1 MVAVLNKGKSGGQ
14 SPVSGSRFEYPRTM
28 IAEYFIYRRKG
39 DKEPFIS
46 LGEMP
51 QYGLRPKQK
60 FTGKKLKIEVIRRL
74 SGVEIEQTATTPQI
88 NAYIEANIYDTERWP
103 EYRKLYR
110 QVAGEVETVADI
122 FTLQY
127 ILVAELEDQTRT
139 GKDCQPQPT
148 DPKDE
153 RLIHLIRCELMG
165 EPLEMYKTMINP
177 IIALKKRFV

>member
-1 MVAVLNKGKSGGQ
+1 
-14 SPVSGSRFEYPRTM
+14 
-28 IAEYFIYRRKG
+28 
-39 DKEPFIS
+39 
-46 LGEMP
+46 MP

-139 GKDCQPQPT
+139 GKGLPAAADRS
-148 DPKDE
+148 E
-153 RLIHLIRCELMG
+153 RREADT
-165 EPLEMYKTMINP
+165 PNP
-177 IIALKKRFV
+177 VRAYG

>member
-1 MVAVLNKGKSGGQ
+1 
-14 SPVSGSRFEYPRTM
+14 M

-103 EYRKLYR
+103 EYRP
-110 QVAGEVETVADI
+110 DS
-122 FTLQY
+122 
-127 ILVAELEDQTRT
+127 
-139 GKDCQPQPT
+139 
-148 DPKDE
+148 
-153 RLIHLIRCELMG
+153 RL
-165 EPLEMYKTMINP
+165 
-177 IIALKKRFV
+177 

>member
-1 MVAVLNKGKSGGQ
+1 M
-14 SPVSGSRFEYPRTM
+14 
-28 IAEYFIYRRKG
+28 
-39 DKEPFIS
+39 
-46 LGEMP
+46 
-51 QYGLRPKQK
+51 
-60 FTGKKLKIEVIRRL
+60 
-74 SGVEIEQTATTPQI
+74 
-88 NAYIEANIYDTERWP
+88 
-103 EYRKLYR
+103 
-110 QVAGEVETVADI
+110 AGEVETVADI

-177 IIALKKRFV
+177 IIALKKRSFDTTSTKIVDTTFSILVRTLNPGRKTNRDIH

>member
-1 MVAVLNKGKSGGQ
+1 
-14 SPVSGSRFEYPRTM
+14 M

-127 ILVAELEDQTRT
+127 ILVAELEDQTCLFYT
-139 GKDCQPQPT
+139 SDAADEDGKGLPAAADRS
-148 DPKDE
+148 E
-153 RLIHLIRCELMG
+153 RREADT
-165 EPLEMYKTMINP
+165 PNP
-177 IIALKKRFV
+177 VRAYG

>member
-1 MVAVLNKGKSGGQ
+1 
-14 SPVSGSRFEYPRTM
+14 M

-51 QYGLRPKQK
+51 QYGLRPRQR

-88 NAYIEANIYDTERWP
+88 NAYIKANIYDTDRWP

-122 FTLQY
+122 FTL
-127 ILVAELEDQTRT
+127 LAVPSRT
-139 GKDCQPQPT
+139 GGSDQDGKGLPGAADRS
-148 DPKDE
+148 E
-153 RLIHLIRCELMG
+153 RREAD
-165 EPLEMYKTMINP
+165 TFNP
-177 IIALKKRFV
+177 VRAYG

>member
-1 MVAVLNKGKSGGQ
+1 
-14 SPVSGSRFEYPRTM
+14 M
-28 IAEYFIYRRKG
+28 IAEYFICRRKG

-51 QYGLRPKQK
+51 QYRLRPKQK

-88 NAYIEANIYDTERWP
+88 NAYIEANIYDTDRWS

-165 EPLEMYKTMINP
+165 ESLEMYKTMINP

>member
-1 MVAVLNKGKSGGQ
+1 
-14 SPVSGSRFEYPRTM
+14 M

-88 NAYIEANIYDTERWP
+88 NAYIEANIYDTERSTGSYTDRWP
-103 EYRKLYR
+103 ERWKPWPTSLR
-110 QVAGEVETVADI
+110 SSI
-122 FTLQY
+122 F
-127 ILVAELEDQTRT
+127 
-139 GKDCQPQPT
+139 
-148 DPKDE
+148 
-153 RLIHLIRCELMG
+153 
-165 EPLEMYKTMINP
+165 
-177 IIALKKRFV
+177 

>member
-1 MVAVLNKGKSGGQ
+1 VDDAVAVGVVEG
-14 SPVSGSRFEYPRTM
+14 
-28 IAEYFIYRRKG
+28 AE
-39 DKEPFIS
+39 D
-46 LGEMP
+46 LGEV
-51 QYGLRPKQK
+51 L
-60 FTGKKLKIEVIRRL
+60 
-74 SGVEIEQTATTPQI
+74 GVAAAEDEGVDLGIGDHLLEGGEGAQAELGG
-88 NAYIEANIYDTERWP
+88 EANIYDTERWP

>member
-1 MVAVLNKGKSGGQ
+1 
-14 SPVSGSRFEYPRTM
+14 M

-122 FTLQY
+122 YAPVYFSG
-127 ILVAELEDQTRT
+127 RT
-139 GKDCQPQPT
+139 GGSDQDGKGLPAAADRS
-148 DPKDE
+148 E
-153 RLIHLIRCELMG
+153 RREADT
-165 EPLEMYKTMINP
+165 PNP
-177 IIALKKRFV
+177 VRAYG

>member
-1 MVAVLNKGKSGGQ
+1 M
-14 SPVSGSRFEYPRTM
+14 
-28 IAEYFIYRRKG
+28 
-39 DKEPFIS
+39 
-46 LGEMP
+46 
-51 QYGLRPKQK
+51 
-60 FTGKKLKIEVIRRL
+60 IRRL

-88 NAYIEANIYDTERWP
+88 NAYIEANIYDTDRWS

-165 EPLEMYKTMINP
+165 ESLEMYKTMINP

>member
-1 MVAVLNKGKSGGQ
+1 
-14 SPVSGSRFEYPRTM
+14 M

-110 QVAGEVETVADI
+110 QVAGEVETVAAI

>member
-1 MVAVLNKGKSGGQ
+1 M
-14 SPVSGSRFEYPRTM
+14 
-28 IAEYFIYRRKG
+28 
-39 DKEPFIS
+39 
-46 LGEMP
+46 
-51 QYGLRPKQK
+51 
-60 FTGKKLKIEVIRRL
+60 
-74 SGVEIEQTATTPQI
+74 
-88 NAYIEANIYDTERWP
+88 
-103 EYRKLYR
+103 
-110 QVAGEVETVADI
+110 ADI

>member
-1 MVAVLNKGKSGGQ
+1 
-14 SPVSGSRFEYPRTM
+14 M

-39 DKEPFIS
+39 DKELFIS

-110 QVAGEVETVADI
+110 QVAGEEIGRAHV
-122 FTLQY
+122 
-127 ILVAELEDQTRT
+127 
-139 GKDCQPQPT
+139 
-148 DPKDE
+148 
-153 RLIHLIRCELMG
+153 
-165 EPLEMYKTMINP
+165 
-177 IIALKKRFV
+177 

>member
-1 MVAVLNKGKSGGQ
+1 M
-14 SPVSGSRFEYPRTM
+14 
-28 IAEYFIYRRKG
+28 
-39 DKEPFIS
+39 
-46 LGEMP
+46 
-51 QYGLRPKQK
+51 
-60 FTGKKLKIEVIRRL
+60 
-74 SGVEIEQTATTPQI
+74 
-88 NAYIEANIYDTERWP
+88 
-103 EYRKLYR
+103 
-110 QVAGEVETVADI
+110 AGEVETVADI

-139 GKDCQPQPT
+139 GNDCQPQPT

>member
-1 MVAVLNKGKSGGQ
+1 M
-14 SPVSGSRFEYPRTM
+14 
-28 IAEYFIYRRKG
+28 
-39 DKEPFIS
+39 
-46 LGEMP
+46 
-51 QYGLRPKQK
+51 
-60 FTGKKLKIEVIRRL
+60 IRRL

-177 IIALKKRFV
+177 IIALRNVSFDTTSTKIVDTTFSILVRTLNPGRKTNRDIH

>member
-1 MVAVLNKGKSGGQ
+1 
-14 SPVSGSRFEYPRTM
+14 M

-103 EYRKLYR
+103 E
-110 QVAGEVETVADI
+110 
-122 FTLQY
+122 
-127 ILVAELEDQTRT
+127 LEDQTRT

>member
-1 MVAVLNKGKSGGQ
+1 
-14 SPVSGSRFEYPRTM
+14 M

-88 NAYIEANIYDTERWP
+88 NAYI
-103 EYRKLYR
+103 
-110 QVAGEVETVADI
+110 VAGEVETVADI

>member
-1 MVAVLNKGKSGGQ
+1 
-14 SPVSGSRFEYPRTM
+14 M

-46 LGEMP
+46 LEEMP
-51 QYGLRPKQK
+51 GYRLRPKQK
-60 FTGKKLKIEVIRRL
+60 FVGKRLKIEVIRRL
-74 SGVEIEQTATTPQI
+74 LGVEMEQTATTPQI
-88 NAYIEANIYDTERWP
+88 NAYIEANIYNTDYWP
-103 EYRKLYR
+103 KYRQLHS

-127 ILVAELEDQTRT
+127 ILVAELEEQTRT
-139 GKDCQPQPT
+139 GKEGQPQPT

-165 EPLEMYKTMINP
+165 EPLEMYRTMINP

>member
-1 MVAVLNKGKSGGQ
+1 
-14 SPVSGSRFEYPRTM
+14 M

-60 FTGKKLKIEVIRRL
+60 FTGKKL
-74 SGVEIEQTATTPQI
+74 EIEQTATTPQI

>member
-1 MVAVLNKGKSGGQ
+1 
-14 SPVSGSRFEYPRTM
+14 M
-28 IAEYFIYRRKG
+28 ISERWAG
-39 DKEPFIS
+39 VP
-46 LGEMP
+46 
-51 QYGLRPKQK
+51 
-60 FTGKKLKIEVIRRL
+60 EVIPTGGRR
-74 SGVEIEQTATTPQI
+74 GG
-88 NAYIEANIYDTERWP
+88 NR
-103 EYRKLYR
+103 
-110 QVAGEVETVADI
+110 ADI

>member
-1 MVAVLNKGKSGGQ
+1 
-14 SPVSGSRFEYPRTM
+14 M

-51 QYGLRPKQK
+51 QYRLRPKQK

-74 SGVEIEQTATTPQI
+74 SGVEIEQKATTPQI
-88 NAYIEANIYDTERWP
+88 NAYIEANIYDTDRWS

>member
-1 MVAVLNKGKSGGQ
+1 
-14 SPVSGSRFEYPRTM
+14 M

-122 FTLQY
+122 FY
-127 ILVAELEDQTRT
+127 APV
-139 GKDCQPQPT
+139 
-148 DPKDE
+148 
-153 RLIHLIRCELMG
+153 
-165 EPLEMYKTMINP
+165 Y
-177 IIALKKRFV
+177 F

>member
-1 MVAVLNKGKSGGQ
+1 
-14 SPVSGSRFEYPRTM
+14 M

-39 DKEPFIS
+39 IKSRLSPWGNAAIRVKAET
-46 LGEMP
+46 EV
-51 QYGLRPKQK
+51 YRE
-60 FTGKKLKIEVIRRL
+60 KLKIEVIRRL